1 VALSS
6 FSVIKKD
13 LKVYVRHKK
22 TLLLIFLAPVLIM
35 ILIGSVFSGA
45 TGEGFKDV
53 KLGVGGGSTLGDD
66 IIKELNNSRMFII
79 FKENTTHPS
88 VIEDGVRSGKY
99 SAGIFIPQN
108 QTQSMKLYID
118 NSRIQIAPVIS
129 TVFLTTTEKMSYE
142 LTLGFIS
149 KLWEHLGEMESE
161 LTPLKESVFSINGNI
176 EKLNNDTQDVLFQLD
191 GIDAIGLNQS
201 VSMMKNTL
209 EQMKTDMGQTSIDIN
224 TTRQEISDLDKNV
237 SSIYNDS
244 ATLRDDLNLV
254 VNSIN
259 STDAALLAIR
269 IDLQGTYN
277 STCVITSTLQC
288 ITLENTIRQVA
299 DTRALL
305 LEKTDRIRSLHI
317 ALSNTAAKSYELHEK
332 LVRTDIKLKN
342 MQVLIGNY
350 KLEISNIQG
359 NISNIRTAIVILDD
373 VKKQS
378 ANVSVQMNDLA
389 LEMNEGSSNLVS
401 EIDRTKSILS
411 DVIKNSPAAVAAPIK
426 LEREPVFKD
435 RAYLDF
441 LMPAIV
447 SIVLM
452 FISFMLASI
461 TIVQERTKKTLL
473 RTLLT
478 PLSLGEF
485 IFAKTFA
492 LILIAMLQGIILIIV
507 AYLFYGILIPVSQ
520 IGLLFLVILFYSA
533 AFIGIGMAIA
543 TFAES
548 ENTAMLTSLV
558 LSIPMLFLCGVFFP
572 FEIMPQFMV
581 EIGSDLPITMGIR
594 ALDSVLIYR
603 EGFDVLAGYLAPLLL
618 YGIAGLGLAYTLL
631 RKEII
636 D

>member
-1 VALSS
+1 LSS
-6 FSVIKKD
+6 YSVIKKD

-45 TGEGFKDV
+45 SGEGLKDV
-53 KLGVGGGSTLGDD
+53 KLGVGGGSTLGDE
-66 IIKELNNSRMFII
+66 IIHELNSSKMFII
-79 FKENTTHPS
+79 VKENTTDPV

-118 NSRIQIAPVIS
+118 NSRVQIAPVIS
-129 TVFLTTTEKMSYE
+129 TVFLTMTEKMSYE

-149 KLWEHLGEMESE
+149 KLWENLEEMDSE
-161 LTPLKESVFSINGNI
+161 LSPLKESVFSINGNI
-176 EKLNNDTQDVLFQLD
+176 EKLDNDTQNVLFQLD
-191 GIDAIGLNQS
+191 GIDAKGLNQS
-201 VSMMKNTL
+201 VNMMKNTL
-209 EQMKTDMGQTSIDIN
+209 EQMKTDMVQTSIDIN
-224 TTRQEISDLDKNV
+224 ATQQEISDLDKNV

-244 ATLRDDLNLV
+244 STLRDDMNLIV
-254 VNSIN
+254 DSID
-259 STDAALLAIR
+259 STDAALLAIQVT
-269 IDLQGTYN
+269 LQGTYN
-277 STCVITSTLQC
+277 STCTISSTLQC
-288 ITLENTIRQVA
+288 ISLSNTILQVQ

-332 LVRTDIKLKN
+332 LVRTDTRLQN
-342 MQVLIGNY
+342 MRGLIGNY
-350 KLEISNIQG
+350 TFEISNIQG
-359 NISNIRTAIVILDD
+359 NISNINTAIAILDD
-373 VKKQS
+373 VKEQS
-378 ANVSVQMNDLA
+378 ANVSIQMNDLT
-389 LEMNEGSSNLVS
+389 LEMNKSSSNLVS
-401 EIDRTKSILS
+401 EIDRTKSILI
-411 DVIKNSPAAVAAPIK
+411 DVIKKSPSTVAAPIK

-492 LILIAMLQGIILIIV
+492 LILIAMLQGIIMIIV
-507 AYLFYGILIPVSQ
+507 AYLFYGILIPISQ
-520 IGLLFLVILFYSA
+520 LGLLFLVILVYSA

-548 ENTAMLTSLV
+548 ENTAMLSSLV

-572 FEIMPQFMV
+572 FEIMPQLMV
-581 EIGSDLPITMGIR
+581 KIGSALPITMGIR

-618 YGIAGLGLAYTLL
+618 YGIAGLGLAYALL

>member
-1 VALSS
+1 MSS
-6 FSVIKKD
+6 ISVIKKD

-45 TGEGFKDV
+45 SGEGLKDV
-53 KLGVGGGSTLGDD
+53 KLGVGGGSILGDE
-66 IIKELNNSRMFII
+66 IIQELNSSKMFII
-79 FKENTTHPS
+79 VKENTTNPA
-88 VIEDGVRSGKY
+88 VIEDGVRMGKY
-99 SAGIFIPQN
+99 SAGIFIPEN
-108 QTQSMKLYID
+108 QTQSMKLFID
-118 NSRIQIAPVIS
+118 NSRVQIAPVIS

-149 KLWEHLGEMESE
+149 KLWEHLEEMESE
-161 LTPLKESVFSINGNI
+161 LSPLKESVFSINENI
-176 EKLNNDTQDVLFQLD
+176 GKLNNDTQDVLFQLD
-191 GIDAIGLNQS
+191 GIDAKGLNES

-209 EQMKTDMGQTSIDIN
+209 EQMKTDLGQTSIDIN
-224 TTRQEISDLDKNV
+224 ATRQEISDLDKNV

-254 VNSIN
+254 VNNID
-259 STDAALLAIR
+259 STDAALLSIQ

-277 STCVITSTLQC
+277 STCPITSTTQC
-288 ITLENTIRQVA
+288 ITLLNTISQVQG
-299 DTRALL
+299 TRALL
-305 LEKTDRIRSLHI
+305 LEKTERIRSLHI
-317 ALSNTAAKSYELHEK
+317 ALSNTAVKSYELHEK
-332 LVRTDIKLKN
+332 LVRTDLKMQN
-342 MQVLIGNY
+342 MQVMIGNY
-350 KLEISNIQG
+350 TLEISNIQG
-359 NISNIRTAIVILDD
+359 NISNIKTAIVILGD

-378 ANVSVQMNDLA
+378 ANVSIQMNDLA
-389 LEMNEGSSNLVS
+389 SEMNESSSNLIS
-401 EIDRTKSILS
+401 EIDRTKSILG
-411 DVIKNSPAAVAAPIK
+411 DVIKRSPSNVAAPIK

-507 AYLFYGILIPVSQ
+507 AYLFYGIVIPVSQ
-520 IGLLFLVILFYSA
+520 MGLLFLVILVYSA

-572 FEIMPQFMV
+572 FEIMPQLMV
-581 EIGSDLPITMGIR
+581 KIGSALPITMGIR

-618 YGIAGLGLAYTLL
+618 YGIAGLGLAYILL
-631 RKEII
+631 KKEII
-636 D
+636 E

>member
-1 VALSS
+1 MSS

-45 TGEGFKDV
+45 SGEGLKDV

-66 IIKELNNSRMFII
+66 IIQELNGSKMFII
-79 FKENTTHPS
+79 VKENTTDPAI
-88 VIEDGVRSGKY
+88 IEDGVRLGKY
-99 SAGIFIPQN
+99 SAGIFIPEN

-129 TVFLTTTEKMSYE
+129 TVFLTITEKISYE

-149 KLWEHLGEMESE
+149 KLWENLEEMESE
-161 LTPLKESVFSINGNI
+161 LSPLKESVFSINGNI

-191 GIDAIGLNQS
+191 GIDAKGLNQS
-201 VSMMKNTL
+201 VNTMKNTL
-209 EQMKTDMGQTSIDIN
+209 EQMKTDLAQTSIDIN
-224 TTRQEISDLDKNV
+224 ATRIEISDLDKNV

-244 ATLRDDLNLV
+244 ATLRDDLKLV
-254 VNSIN
+254 IDSID
-259 STDAALLAIR
+259 STDAALLAIQL
-269 IDLQGTYN
+269 DLQGTYN
-277 STCVITSTLQC
+277 STCAITSTPQC
-288 ITLENTIRQVA
+288 MSLANTIGQVQ
-299 DTRALL
+299 DTRTLL
-305 LEKTDRIRSLHI
+305 LEKTDRIKSLYI
-317 ALSNTAAKSYELHEK
+317 ALTSVALKGSELHEK
-332 LVRTDIKLKN
+332 LVHTDTRLQN

-350 KLEISNIQG
+350 TFEISNIQG
-359 NISNIRTAIVILDD
+359 NISNIKNAIVILDD

-378 ANVSVQMNDLA
+378 ANVSIQMNDLA
-389 LEMNEGSSNLVS
+389 LEMNESSSNLVS
-401 EIDRTKSILS
+401 EIDRTKSILG
-411 DVIKNSPAAVAAPIK
+411 DVIKNSPTAVAAPIK

-435 RAYLDF
+435 RAFLDF

-461 TIVQERTKKTLL
+461 TIVQEKTKKTLL

-485 IFAKTFA
+485 IFAKTSA
-492 LILIAMLQGIILIIV
+492 LILIAMLQGIIMIIV

-520 IGLLFLVILFYSA
+520 IGLLFLVILVYSA

-548 ENTAMLTSLV
+548 ENTAMLSSLV

-572 FEIMPQFMV
+572 FEIMPQMMV
-581 EIGSDLPITMGIR
+581 KIGGALPITMGIR

-603 EGFDVLAGYLAPLLL
+603 EGIDVLAGYLAPLLL

-631 RKEII
+631 KKEII

>member
-1 VALSS
+1 LSS

-13 LKVYVRHKK
+13 LKVYIRHKK

-45 TGEGFKDV
+45 SGEGLKDI
-53 KLGVGGGSTLGDD
+53 KLGVGGGSTLGDE
-66 IIKELNNSRMFII
+66 IIQELNSSNMFII
-79 FKENTTHPS
+79 VKENTTDPAI
-88 VIEDGVRSGKY
+88 IEDGVRMGKY

-108 QTQSMKLYID
+108 QTESMKLFID
-118 NSRIQIAPVIS
+118 NSRVQIAPVIS

-149 KLWEHLGEMESE
+149 KLWENLGEMESQ
-161 LTPLKESVFSINGNI
+161 LSPLKESVYSINGNI
-176 EKLNNDTQDVLFQLD
+176 TKLNNDTQDVLFQLD
-191 GIDAIGLNQS
+191 GIDANGLNQS
-201 VSMMKNTL
+201 VNMMKNTL
-209 EQMKTDMGQTSIDIN
+209 EQMTTDLAQTSIDIHA
-224 TTRQEISDLDKNV
+224 TRIEISDLDKNV

-244 ATLRDDLNLV
+244 AELRDDLNLV
-254 VNSIN
+254 VDSIN
-259 STDAALLAIR
+259 STDAALLGIQ

-277 STCVITSTLQC
+277 STCAITSTPQC
-288 ITLENTIRQVA
+288 ITLENTIRQVS

-305 LEKTDRIRSLHI
+305 LEKTERIKSLHI
-317 ALSNTAAKSYELHEK
+317 ALSNTAVKSYELHEK
-332 LVRTDIKLKN
+332 LVRTDIRLQN
-342 MQVLIGNY
+342 MQLLIGNY
-350 KLEISNIQG
+350 TLEISNIQG
-359 NISNIRTAIVILDD
+359 NISNIKTAIVILDD
-373 VKKQS
+373 VKKES
-378 ANVSVQMNDLA
+378 ANVSIQMNNLSIQ
-389 LEMNEGSSNLVS
+389 MNESSSKLVS
-401 EIDRTKSILS
+401 EIDRTKSILT
-411 DVIKNSPAAVAAPIK
+411 DVIKNSPTAVAAPIK

-485 IFAKTFA
+485 IFAKTSA

-507 AYLFYGILIPVSQ
+507 AYLFYGILIPPSQ
-520 IGLLFLVILFYSA
+520 MGLLFLVILVYSA

-572 FEIMPQFMV
+572 FEIMPQLMV
-581 EIGSDLPITMGIR
+581 KIGSALPITMGIR

-618 YGIAGLGLAYTLL
+618 YGIAGLELAYFLL

>member
-1 VALSS
+1 LSS
-6 FSVIKKD
+6 YSVIKKD

-45 TGEGFKDV
+45 SGEGLNDV
-53 KLGVGGGSTLGDD
+53 KLGVGGGSTLGDE
-66 IIKELNNSRMFII
+66 IIHELNSSKMFII
-79 FKENTTHPS
+79 VKENTTDPV

-118 NSRIQIAPVIS
+118 NSRVQIAPVIS
-129 TVFLTTTEKMSYE
+129 TVFLTMTEKMSYE

-149 KLWEHLGEMESE
+149 KLWENLEEMDSE
-161 LTPLKESVFSINGNI
+161 LSPLKESVFSINGNI
-176 EKLNNDTQDVLFQLD
+176 EKLDNDTQNVLFQLD
-191 GIDAIGLNQS
+191 GIDAKGLNQS
-201 VSMMKNTL
+201 VNMMKNTL
-209 EQMKTDMGQTSIDIN
+209 EQMKTDMAQTSIDIN
-224 TTRQEISDLDKNV
+224 ATQQEISDLDKNV

-244 ATLRDDLNLV
+244 STLRDDMNLIV
-254 VNSIN
+254 DSID
-259 STDAALLAIR
+259 STDAALLAIQVT
-269 IDLQGTYN
+269 LQGTYN
-277 STCVITSTLQC
+277 STCTISSTLQC
-288 ITLENTIRQVA
+288 ISLSNTILQVQ

-332 LVRTDIKLKN
+332 LVRTDTRLQN
-342 MQVLIGNY
+342 MRGLIGNY
-350 KLEISNIQG
+350 TFEISNIQG
-359 NISNIRTAIVILDD
+359 NISNIKTAIVILDD
-373 VKKQS
+373 VKEQS
-378 ANVSVQMNDLA
+378 ANVSIQMNDLT
-389 LEMNEGSSNLVS
+389 LEMNKSSSNLVS
-401 EIDRTKSILS
+401 EIDRTKSILI
-411 DVIKNSPAAVAAPIK
+411 DVIKKSPSTVAAPIK

-492 LILIAMLQGIILIIV
+492 LILIAMLQGIIMIIV
-507 AYLFYGILIPVSQ
+507 AYLFYGILIPISQ
-520 IGLLFLVILFYSA
+520 LGLLFLVILVYSA

-548 ENTAMLTSLV
+548 ENTAMLSSLV

-572 FEIMPQFMV
+572 FEIMPQLMV
-581 EIGSDLPITMGIR
+581 KIGSALPITMGIR

-618 YGIAGLGLAYTLL
+618 YGIAGLGLAYALL

>member
-1 VALSS
+1 MSS
-6 FSVIKKD
+6 YSVIKKD

-45 TGEGFKDV
+45 SGEGLKDV
-53 KLGVGGGSTLGDD
+53 KLGVGGGSTLGDE
-66 IIKELNNSRMFII
+66 IIHELNSSKMFII
-79 FKENTTHPS
+79 VKENTTDPV

-118 NSRIQIAPVIS
+118 NSRVQIAPVIS
-129 TVFLTTTEKMSYE
+129 TVFLTMTEKMSYE

-149 KLWEHLGEMESE
+149 KLWENLEEMDSE
-161 LTPLKESVFSINGNI
+161 LSPLKESVFSINGNI
-176 EKLNNDTQDVLFQLD
+176 EKLDNDTQNVLFQLD
-191 GIDAIGLNQS
+191 GIDAKGLNQS
-201 VSMMKNTL
+201 VNMMKNTL
-209 EQMKTDMGQTSIDIN
+209 EQMKTDMVQTSIDIN
-224 TTRQEISDLDKNV
+224 ATQQEISDLDKNV

-244 ATLRDDLNLV
+244 STLRDDMNLIV
-254 VNSIN
+254 DSID
-259 STDAALLAIR
+259 STDAALLAIQVT
-269 IDLQGTYN
+269 LQGTYN
-277 STCVITSTLQC
+277 STCTISSTLQC
-288 ITLENTIRQVA
+288 ISLSNTILQVQ

-332 LVRTDIKLKN
+332 LVRTDTRLQN
-342 MQVLIGNY
+342 MRGLIGNY
-350 KLEISNIQG
+350 TFEISNIHG
-359 NISNIRTAIVILDD
+359 NISNINTAIAILDD
-373 VKKQS
+373 VKEQS
-378 ANVSVQMNDLA
+378 ANVSIQMNDLT
-389 LEMNEGSSNLVS
+389 LEMNKSSSNLVS
-401 EIDRTKSILS
+401 EIDRTKSILI
-411 DVIKNSPAAVAAPIK
+411 DVIKKSPSTVAAPIK

-492 LILIAMLQGIILIIV
+492 LILIAMLQGIIMIIV
-507 AYLFYGILIPVSQ
+507 AYLFYGILIPISQ
-520 IGLLFLVILFYSA
+520 LGLLFLVILVYSA

-548 ENTAMLTSLV
+548 ENTAMLSSLV

-572 FEIMPQFMV
+572 FEIMPQLMV
-581 EIGSDLPITMGIR
+581 KIGSALPITMGIR

-618 YGIAGLGLAYTLL
+618 YGIAGLGLAYALL

>member
-1 VALSS
+1 MSS

-45 TGEGFKDV
+45 SGEGLKDV

-66 IIKELNNSRMFII
+66 IIQELNGSKMFII
-79 FKENTTHPS
+79 VKENTTDPAI
-88 VIEDGVRSGKY
+88 IEDGVRLGKY
-99 SAGIFIPQN
+99 SAGIFIPEN

-129 TVFLTTTEKMSYE
+129 TVFLTITEKISYE

-149 KLWEHLGEMESE
+149 KLWENLEEMESE
-161 LTPLKESVFSINGNI
+161 LSPLKESVFSINGNI

-191 GIDAIGLNQS
+191 GIDAKGLNQS
-201 VSMMKNTL
+201 VNTMKNTL
-209 EQMKTDMGQTSIDIN
+209 EQMKTDLAQTSIDIN
-224 TTRQEISDLDKNV
+224 ATRIEISDLDKNV

-244 ATLRDDLNLV
+244 ATLRDDLKLV
-254 VNSIN
+254 IDSIG
-259 STDAALLAIR
+259 STDAALLAIQL
-269 IDLQGTYN
+269 DLQGTYN
-277 STCVITSTLQC
+277 STCAITSTPQC
-288 ITLENTIRQVA
+288 MSLANTIGQVQ
-299 DTRALL
+299 DTRTLL
-305 LEKTDRIRSLHI
+305 LEKTDRIKSLYI
-317 ALSNTAAKSYELHEK
+317 ALTSVALKGSELHEK
-332 LVRTDIKLKN
+332 LVHTDTRLQN

-350 KLEISNIQG
+350 TFEISNIQG
-359 NISNIRTAIVILDD
+359 NISNIKNAIVILDD

-378 ANVSVQMNDLA
+378 ANVSIQMNDLA
-389 LEMNEGSSNLVS
+389 LEMNESSSNLVS
-401 EIDRTKSILS
+401 EIDRTKSILG
-411 DVIKNSPAAVAAPIK
+411 DVIKNSPTAVAAPIK

-435 RAYLDF
+435 RAFLDF

-461 TIVQERTKKTLL
+461 TIVQEKTKKTLL

-485 IFAKTFA
+485 IFAKTSA
-492 LILIAMLQGIILIIV
+492 LILIAMLQGIIMIIV

-520 IGLLFLVILFYSA
+520 IGLLFLVILVYSA

-548 ENTAMLTSLV
+548 ENTAMLSSLV

-572 FEIMPQFMV
+572 FEIMPQMMV
-581 EIGSDLPITMGIR
+581 KIGGALPITMGIR

-603 EGFDVLAGYLAPLLL
+603 EGIDVLAGYLAPLLL

-631 RKEII
+631 KKEII

>member
-1 VALSS
+1 
-6 FSVIKKD
+6 
-13 LKVYVRHKK
+13 VYVRHKK

-35 ILIGSVFSGA
+35 TLIGSVFQGA
-45 TGEGFKDV
+45 SGEGLKNV
-53 KLGVGGGSTLGDD
+53 KLGIGGGSVLGDT
-66 IIKELNNSRMFII
+66 IIQELNSSKMFII
-79 FKENTTHPS
+79 VRENTTDS
-88 VIEDGVRSGKY
+88 AIIEEGVRMGKY

-118 NSRIQIAPVIS
+118 NSRVQIAPVIS

-149 KLWEHLGEMESE
+149 KLWEKLGEMESE
-161 LTPLKESVFSINGNI
+161 LSPLKESVSSINGNI
-176 EKLNNDTQDVLFQLD
+176 VKLNNDTQDVLFQLD
-191 GIDAIGLNQS
+191 GIDAKGLNQS

-209 EQMKTDMGQTSIDIN
+209 GQMKTDLSQTSDDVN
-224 TTRQEISDLDKNV
+224 ATRIEIIDLDKNV

-254 VNSIN
+254 VDSID
-259 STDAALLAIR
+259 STDAALLAIQ
-269 IDLQGTYN
+269 IDLQGMYN
-277 STCVITSTLQC
+277 STCTITSTPQC
-288 ITLENTIRQVA
+288 ITLANTLRQTQ

-305 LEKTDRIRSLHI
+305 LEKTDRIKSLHI
-317 ALSNTAAKSYELHEK
+317 ALSNTAVKGYELHEK
-332 LVRTDIKLKN
+332 LVRTDLRLQN
-342 MQVLIGNY
+342 MQELIGNY
-350 KLEISNIQG
+350 TLEISNIQG
-359 NISNIRTAIVILDD
+359 NISDLKTAIVILED

-378 ANVSVQMNDLA
+378 ANVSIQMNNLT
-389 LEMNEGSSNLVS
+389 LKMNESSSSLVS
-401 EIDRTKSILS
+401 EIDRTKRILN
-411 DVIKNSPAAVAAPIK
+411 DVIKNSPTNIAAPIK

-485 IFAKTFA
+485 IFAKTSA

-507 AYLFYGILIPVSQ
+507 AYLFYGILIPASQ
-520 IGLLFLVILFYSA
+520 MGLLFLVILVYSA

-572 FEIMPQFMV
+572 FEIMPQLMV
-581 EIGSDLPITMGIR
+581 QIGSALPITLGIK

-603 EGFDVLAGYLAPLLL
+603 ESFDLLAGYLMPLLL

>member
-1 VALSS
+1 MSS

-45 TGEGFKDV
+45 SEEGLKDV
-53 KLGVGGGSTLGDD
+53 KLGVGGGSTLGDN
-66 IIKELNNSRMFII
+66 IINELNSSKMFII
-79 FKENTTHPS
+79 FKENTTDPS
-88 VIEDGVRSGKY
+88 VIENGVRAGKY

-118 NSRIQIAPVIS
+118 NSRVQIAPVIS
-129 TVFLTTTEKMSYE
+129 TIFLTTTEKMSYE

-149 KLWEHLGEMESE
+149 KLWENLGEMESE
-161 LTPLKESVFSINGNI
+161 LSPLKENVFSINENI
-176 EKLNNDTQDVLFQLD
+176 EKLNSDTQDVLFQLD
-191 GIDAIGLNQS
+191 GIDAHGLNQS
-201 VSMMKNTL
+201 VNMMKNTL
-209 EQMKTDMGQTSIDIN
+209 EQMKTDLAQTSIDIN
-224 TTRQEISDLDKNV
+224 ATRTEISDLDKNV

-244 ATLRDDLNLV
+244 ATLRDDLKLV
-254 VNSIN
+254 VDSID
-259 STDAALLAIR
+259 STDIALLAIQ
-269 IDLQGTYN
+269 IDLQVTYN
-277 STCVITSTLQC
+277 STCAITSTPQC
-288 ITLENTIRQVA
+288 ITLANTILQVQ

-305 LEKTDRIRSLHI
+305 LEKTDRIRSLYN
-317 ALSNTAAKSYELHEK
+317 ALTSVAAKGSELHEK
-332 LVRTDIKLKN
+332 LVRTDTKLQN
-342 MQVLIGNY
+342 MHGLIIY
-350 KLEISNIQG
+350 YILEISNIQG
-359 NISNIRTAIVILDD
+359 NISNLKNAIVILDD

-378 ANVSVQMNDLA
+378 SNVSIQMKDLA
-389 LEMNEGSSNLVS
+389 LEMNESSSNLVS
-401 EIDRTKSILS
+401 EIDRTKSLLS
-411 DVIKNSPAAVAAPIK
+411 DVIKNSPSAVAAPIK

-435 RAYLDF
+435 RAYLDY

-485 IFAKTFA
+485 IFAKTSA
-492 LILIAMLQGIILIIV
+492 LILIAMLQGIILMIV
-507 AYLFYGILIPVSQ
+507 AYLFYGILIPPSQ
-520 IGLLFLVILFYSA
+520 MGLLFLVILVYSA

-572 FEIMPQFMV
+572 FEIMPQLMV
-581 EIGSDLPITMGIR
+581 QIGSALPITMGIK

-618 YGIAGLGLAYTLL
+618 YGVAGLGLAYTLL
-631 RKEII
+631 KKEII

>member
-1 VALSS
+1 LSS

-45 TGEGFKDV
+45 SGEGLKDV

-66 IIKELNNSRMFII
+66 IIQELNGSKMFII
-79 FKENTTHPS
+79 VKENTTDPAI
-88 VIEDGVRSGKY
+88 IEDGVRLGKY
-99 SAGIFIPQN
+99 SAGIFIPEN

-129 TVFLTTTEKMSYE
+129 TVFLTITEKISYE

-149 KLWEHLGEMESE
+149 KLWENLEEMESE
-161 LTPLKESVFSINGNI
+161 LSPLKESVFSINGNI

-191 GIDAIGLNQS
+191 GIDAKGLNQS
-201 VSMMKNTL
+201 VNTMKNTL
-209 EQMKTDMGQTSIDIN
+209 EQMKTDLAQTSIDIN
-224 TTRQEISDLDKNV
+224 ATRIEISDLDKNV

-244 ATLRDDLNLV
+244 ATLRDDLKLV
-254 VNSIN
+254 IDSID
-259 STDAALLAIR
+259 STDAALLAIQL
-269 IDLQGTYN
+269 DLQGTYN
-277 STCVITSTLQC
+277 STCAITSTPQC
-288 ITLENTIRQVA
+288 MSLANTIGQVQ
-299 DTRALL
+299 DTRTLL
-305 LEKTDRIRSLHI
+305 LEKTDRIKSLYI
-317 ALSNTAAKSYELHEK
+317 ALTSVALKGSELHEK
-332 LVRTDIKLKN
+332 LVHTDTRLQN

-350 KLEISNIQG
+350 TFEISNIQG
-359 NISNIRTAIVILDD
+359 NISNIKNAIVILDD

-378 ANVSVQMNDLA
+378 ANVSIQMNDLA
-389 LEMNEGSSNLVS
+389 LEMNESSSNLVS
-401 EIDRTKSILS
+401 EIDRTKSILG
-411 DVIKNSPAAVAAPIK
+411 DVIKNSPTAVAAPIK

-435 RAYLDF
+435 RAFLDF

-461 TIVQERTKKTLL
+461 TIVQEKTKKTLL

-485 IFAKTFA
+485 IFAKTSA
-492 LILIAMLQGIILIIV
+492 LILIAMLQGIIMIIV

-520 IGLLFLVILFYSA
+520 IGLLFLVILVYSA

-548 ENTAMLTSLV
+548 ENTAMLSSLV

-572 FEIMPQFMV
+572 FEIMPQMMV
-581 EIGSDLPITMGIR
+581 KIGGALPITMGIR

-603 EGFDVLAGYLAPLLL
+603 EGIDVLAGYLAPLLL
-618 YGIAGLGLAYTLL
+618 YGIVGLGLAYTLL
-631 RKEII
+631 KKEII

>member
-1 VALSS
+1 MSS
-6 FSVIKKD
+6 LSVIKKD

-45 TGEGFKDV
+45 SGEGLKDV
-53 KLGVGGGSTLGDD
+53 KLGVGGGSTLGDE
-66 IIKELNNSRMFII
+66 IIQELNSSEMFII
-79 FKENTTHPS
+79 FKENTTDPA

-118 NSRIQIAPVIS
+118 NSRVQIAPVIS
-129 TVFLTTTEKMSYE
+129 TIFLTTTEKMSYE

-161 LTPLKESVFSINGNI
+161 LSPLKESVSSINGNI
-176 EKLNNDTQDVLFQLD
+176 EKLNNDMQHVLFQLD
-191 GIDAIGLNQS
+191 GIDAKGLNES

-209 EQMKTDMGQTSIDIN
+209 EQMKTDLGQTSIDIN
-224 TTRQEISDLDKNV
+224 ATRQEISDLDKNV

-244 ATLRDDLNLV
+244 ATLRDDLTLV
-254 VNSIN
+254 VNSID
-259 STDAALLAIR
+259 STDAALLAIQV
-269 IDLQGTYN
+269 DMQGTYN
-277 STCVITSTLQC
+277 LTCAITSTPQC
-288 ITLENTIRQVA
+288 ITLANTILQVK

-305 LEKTDRIRSLHI
+305 LEKTGRIRSLHI
-317 ALSNTAAKSYELHEK
+317 ALSNTAVKGYELHEK
-332 LVRTDIKLKN
+332 LVRTDIRLQN
-342 MQVLIGNY
+342 MQGLIGNY
-350 KLEISNIQG
+350 RLEISNIQG
-359 NISNIRTAIVILDD
+359 NISNIKTAIVILGD

-378 ANVSVQMNDLA
+378 ANVSIQMNELA
-389 LEMNEGSSNLVS
+389 LEMNKSSSNLVS
-401 EIDRTKSILS
+401 EIDRTKSILT

-461 TIVQERTKKTLL
+461 TIVQEKTKKTLL

-485 IFAKTFA
+485 IFAKTSA

-507 AYLFYGILIPVSQ
+507 AYLFYGILIPISQ
-520 IGLLFLVILFYSA
+520 MGLLFLVILVYSA

-572 FEIMPQFMV
+572 FEIMPQLMV
-581 EIGSDLPITMGIR
+581 QIGSALPITMGIK

-618 YGIAGLGLAYTLL
+618 YSIAGLGLAYTLL
-631 RKEII
+631 KKEII

>member
-45 TGEGFKDV
+45 SGEGLKDV

-66 IIKELNNSRMFII
+66 IIQELNSSKMFII
-79 FKENTTHPS
+79 VKENTTDS
-88 VIEDGVRSGKY
+88 AVIENGVRMGKY

-118 NSRIQIAPVIS
+118 NSRVQIAPVIS

-161 LTPLKESVFSINGNI
+161 LSPLKDSVSSINGNI
-176 EKLNNDTQDVLFQLD
+176 GKLNNDTQDVLSQLD

-201 VSMMKNTL
+201 VNMMKNTL
-209 EQMKTDMGQTSIDIN
+209 DQMKTDLGQTSIDIN
-224 TTRQEISDLDKNV
+224 ATRQEISDLDKNV

-244 ATLRDDLNLV
+244 AALRDDLNLV
-254 VNSIN
+254 VNSID
-259 STDAALLAIR
+259 STDAALLGIQ

-277 STCVITSTLQC
+277 STCVITSTPQC
-288 ITLENTIRQVA
+288 ITLENTIRQVQ

-305 LEKTDRIRSLHI
+305 LEKTERIRSLHI
-317 ALSNTAAKSYELHEK
+317 ALSNTAVKGYELHEK
-332 LVRTDIKLKN
+332 LVRTDIRLQN
-342 MQVLIGNY
+342 MQGLISNY
-350 KLEISNIQG
+350 VLEISNIQG
-359 NISNIRTAIVILDD
+359 NISNIKTAIVILGD

-378 ANVSVQMNDLA
+378 ANVSIQMKDLA
-389 LEMNEGSSNLVS
+389 SEMNTSSSNLVS
-401 EIDRTKSILS
+401 EIDRTKSILT
-411 DVIKNSPAAVAAPIK
+411 DVIERAPSTVAAPIK

-461 TIVQERTKKTLL
+461 TIVQEKTKKTLL

-485 IFAKTFA
+485 IFAKTSA

-507 AYLFYGILIPVSQ
+507 AYLFYGILIPISQ
-520 IGLLFLVILFYSA
+520 MGLLFLVILVYSA

-572 FEIMPQFMV
+572 FEIMPQLMV
-581 EIGSDLPITMGIR
+581 QIGSALPITMGIK

-618 YGIAGLGLAYTLL
+618 YGVAGLGLAYTLL

>member
-45 TGEGFKDV
+45 SGEGLKDV

-66 IIKELNNSRMFII
+66 IIQELNSSKMFII
-79 FKENTTHPS
+79 FKENTTDPV
-88 VIEDGVRSGKY
+88 VIENGVRSGKY

-108 QTQSMKLYID
+108 QTQSMKLFID
-118 NSRIQIAPVIS
+118 NSRVQIAPVIS

-161 LTPLKESVFSINGNI
+161 LSPLKESVFSINGNI

-191 GIDAIGLNQS
+191 GIDAQALNQS
-201 VSMMKNTL
+201 VNMMKKTL
-209 EQMKTDMGQTSIDIN
+209 EQMKIDLAQTSIDIN
-224 TTRQEISDLDKNV
+224 ATRTEISDLDKNV

-244 ATLRDDLNLV
+244 ATLRDDLKLV
-254 VNSIN
+254 VDSID
-259 STDAALLAIR
+259 STDIALLAIQ

-277 STCVITSTLQC
+277 STCAIVSTPQC
-288 ITLENTIRQVA
+288 ITLANTIKQVQ

-305 LEKTDRIRSLHI
+305 LEKTDHIRSLYN
-317 ALSNTAAKSYELHEK
+317 ALTSVAAKGSELHDK
-332 LVRTDIKLKN
+332 LVRTDVRLQN
-342 MQVLIGNY
+342 MQGLIGNY
-350 KLEISNIQG
+350 IIEISNING
-359 NISNIRTAIVILDD
+359 NISNIETAIVILDD

-378 ANVSVQMNDLA
+378 SNVSMQMKDLA
-389 LEMNEGSSNLVS
+389 LEMNESSSSLVS
-401 EIDRTKSILS
+401 EIDRTKSILG
-411 DVIKNSPAAVAAPIK
+411 DVIKNSPTSVAAPIK

-507 AYLFYGILIPVSQ
+507 AYLFYGILIPISQ
-520 IGLLFLVILFYSA
+520 MGLLFLVILVYSA

-581 EIGSDLPITMGIR
+581 QIGNALPITMGIR

-618 YGIAGLGLAYTLL
+618 YSIAGLGLAYTLL
-631 RKEII
+631 KKEII

>member
-6 FSVIKKD
+6 LSVIKKD
-13 LKVYVRHKK
+13 LKVYIRHKK

-45 TGEGFKDV
+45 SGEGLRDV

-66 IIKELNNSRMFII
+66 IIQELNNSKMFII
-79 FKENTTHPS
+79 VKENTTDPS
-88 VIEDGVRSGKY
+88 VIENGVRSGKY

-108 QTQSMKLYID
+108 QTQSMKLFID
-118 NSRIQIAPVIS
+118 NSRVQIAPVIS
-129 TVFLTTTEKMSYE
+129 TVFLTTTEKMAYE

-161 LTPLKESVFSINGNI
+161 LSPLKESVFSINGNI
-176 EKLNNDTQDVLFQLD
+176 EKLNSDTQDVLFQLD
-191 GIDAIGLNQS
+191 GIDAQGLNQS
-201 VSMMKNTL
+201 VNMMKNTL
-209 EQMKTDMGQTSIDIN
+209 EQMKIDLAQTSIDIN
-224 TTRQEISDLDKNV
+224 ATRTEISDLDKNV

-244 ATLRDDLNLV
+244 ATLRDDLKLV
-254 VNSIN
+254 VDSID
-259 STDAALLAIR
+259 STDIALLAIQ

-277 STCVITSTLQC
+277 STCTIISTPQC
-288 ITLENTIRQVA
+288 ITLANTILQVK

-305 LEKTDRIRSLHI
+305 LEKTDRIRSLYN
-317 ALSNTAAKSYELHEK
+317 ALTTVAAKGSELHEK
-332 LVRTDIKLKN
+332 LVRTDTKLQN
-342 MQVLIGNY
+342 MHGLIINY
-350 KLEISNIQG
+350 ILEISNIQG
-359 NISNIRTAIVILDD
+359 NISNIKTSIVILDD

-378 ANVSVQMNDLA
+378 SNVSMQMKDLA
-389 LEMNEGSSNLVS
+389 SEMNESSSNLVS
-401 EIDRTKSILS
+401 EIDRTKSILG
-411 DVIKNSPAAVAAPIK
+411 DVIKNSPSAVAAPIK

-485 IFAKTFA
+485 IFAKTSA
-492 LILIAMLQGIILIIV
+492 LILIAMLQGIILMIV
-507 AYLFYGILIPVSQ
+507 AYLFYGVLIPPSQ
-520 IGLLFLVILFYSA
+520 MGLLFLVILVYSA

-572 FEIMPQFMV
+572 FEIMPQLMV
-581 EIGSDLPITMGIR
+581 QIGSALPITMGIK

-603 EGFDVLAGYLAPLLL
+603 EGFDVVAGYLAPLLL
-618 YGIAGLGLAYTLL
+618 YSIAGLGLAYTLL
-631 RKEII
+631 KKEII

>member
-1 VALSS
+1 MSS

-45 TGEGFKDV
+45 SGEGLKDV

-66 IIKELNNSRMFII
+66 IIQELNSSKMFII
-79 FKENTTHPS
+79 VKENTTDPAI
-88 VIEDGVRSGKY
+88 IEDGVRLGKY
-99 SAGIFIPQN
+99 SAGIFIPEN

-129 TVFLTTTEKMSYE
+129 TVFLTITEKISYE

-149 KLWEHLGEMESE
+149 KLWENLEEMESE
-161 LTPLKESVFSINGNI
+161 LSPLKESVFSINGNI

-191 GIDAIGLNQS
+191 GIDAKGLNQS
-201 VSMMKNTL
+201 VNTMKNTL
-209 EQMKTDMGQTSIDIN
+209 EQMKTDLAQTSIDIN
-224 TTRQEISDLDKNV
+224 ATRIEISDLDKNV

-244 ATLRDDLNLV
+244 ATLRDDLKLV
-254 VNSIN
+254 IDSID
-259 STDAALLAIR
+259 STDAALLAIQL
-269 IDLQGTYN
+269 DLQGTYN
-277 STCVITSTLQC
+277 STCAITSTPQC
-288 ITLENTIRQVA
+288 MSLANTIGQVQ
-299 DTRALL
+299 DTRTLL
-305 LEKTDRIRSLHI
+305 LEKTDRIKSLYI
-317 ALSNTAAKSYELHEK
+317 ALTSVALKGSELHEK
-332 LVRTDIKLKN
+332 LVHTDTRLQN

-350 KLEISNIQG
+350 TFEISNIQG
-359 NISNIRTAIVILDD
+359 NISNIKNAIVILDD

-378 ANVSVQMNDLA
+378 ANVSIQMNDLA
-389 LEMNEGSSNLVS
+389 LEMNESSSNLVS
-401 EIDRTKSILS
+401 EIDRTKSILG
-411 DVIKNSPAAVAAPIK
+411 DVIKNSPTAVAAPIK

-435 RAYLDF
+435 RAFLDF

-461 TIVQERTKKTLL
+461 TIVQEKTKKTLL

-485 IFAKTFA
+485 IFAKTSA
-492 LILIAMLQGIILIIV
+492 LILIAMLQGIIMIIV

-520 IGLLFLVILFYSA
+520 IGLLFLVILVYSA

-548 ENTAMLTSLV
+548 ENTAMLSSLV

-572 FEIMPQFMV
+572 FEIMPQMMV
-581 EIGSDLPITMGIR
+581 KIGGALPITMGIR

-603 EGFDVLAGYLAPLLL
+603 EGIDVLAGYLAPLLL

-631 RKEII
+631 KKEII

>member
-1 VALSS
+1 MSS
-6 FSVIKKD
+6 YSVIKKD

-45 TGEGFKDV
+45 SGEGLNDV
-53 KLGVGGGSTLGDD
+53 KLGVGGGSTLGDE
-66 IIKELNNSRMFII
+66 IIHELNSSKMFII
-79 FKENTTHPS
+79 VKENTTDPV

-118 NSRIQIAPVIS
+118 NSRVQIAPVIS
-129 TVFLTTTEKMSYE
+129 TVFLTMTEKMSYE

-149 KLWEHLGEMESE
+149 KLWENLEEMDSE
-161 LTPLKESVFSINGNI
+161 LSPLKESVFSINGNI
-176 EKLNNDTQDVLFQLD
+176 EKLDNDTQNVLFQLD
-191 GIDAIGLNQS
+191 GIDAKGLNQS
-201 VSMMKNTL
+201 VNMMKNTL
-209 EQMKTDMGQTSIDIN
+209 EQMKTDMAQTSIDIN
-224 TTRQEISDLDKNV
+224 ATQQEISDLDKNV

-244 ATLRDDLNLV
+244 STLRDDMNLIV
-254 VNSIN
+254 DSID
-259 STDAALLAIR
+259 STDAALLAIQVT
-269 IDLQGTYN
+269 LQGTYN
-277 STCVITSTLQC
+277 STCTISSTLQC
-288 ITLENTIRQVA
+288 ISLSNTILQVQ

-332 LVRTDIKLKN
+332 LVRTDTRLQN
-342 MQVLIGNY
+342 MRGLIGNY
-350 KLEISNIQG
+350 TFEISNIQG
-359 NISNIRTAIVILDD
+359 NISNINTAIAILDD
-373 VKKQS
+373 VKEQS
-378 ANVSVQMNDLA
+378 ANVSIQMNDLT
-389 LEMNEGSSNLVS
+389 LEMNKSSSNLVS
-401 EIDRTKSILS
+401 EIDRTKSILI
-411 DVIKNSPAAVAAPIK
+411 DVIKKSPSTVAAPIK

-492 LILIAMLQGIILIIV
+492 LILIAMLQGIIMIIV
-507 AYLFYGILIPVSQ
+507 AYLFYGILIPISQ
-520 IGLLFLVILFYSA
+520 LGLLFLVILVYSA

-548 ENTAMLTSLV
+548 ENTAMLSSLV

-572 FEIMPQFMV
+572 FEIMPQLMV
-581 EIGSDLPITMGIR
+581 KIGSALPITMGIR

-618 YGIAGLGLAYTLL
+618 YGIAGLGLAYALL

>member
-45 TGEGFKDV
+45 SEEGLKDV
-53 KLGVGGGSTLGDD
+53 KLGVGGGSTLGDN
-66 IIKELNNSRMFII
+66 IINELNSSKMFII
-79 FKENTTHPS
+79 FKENTTDPS
-88 VIEDGVRSGKY
+88 VIENGVRAGKY

-118 NSRIQIAPVIS
+118 NSRVQIAPVIS
-129 TVFLTTTEKMSYE
+129 TIFLTTTEKMSYE

-149 KLWEHLGEMESE
+149 KLWENLGEMESE
-161 LTPLKESVFSINGNI
+161 LSPLKENVFSINENI
-176 EKLNNDTQDVLFQLD
+176 EKLNSDTQDVLFQLD
-191 GIDAIGLNQS
+191 GIDAHGLNQS
-201 VSMMKNTL
+201 VNMMKNTL
-209 EQMKTDMGQTSIDIN
+209 EQMKTDLAQTSIDIN
-224 TTRQEISDLDKNV
+224 ATRTEISDLDKNV

-244 ATLRDDLNLV
+244 ATLRDDLKLV
-254 VNSIN
+254 VDSID
-259 STDAALLAIR
+259 STDIALLAIQ
-269 IDLQGTYN
+269 IDLQVTYN
-277 STCVITSTLQC
+277 STCAITSTPQC
-288 ITLENTIRQVA
+288 ITLANTILQVQ

-305 LEKTDRIRSLHI
+305 LEKTDRIRSLYN
-317 ALSNTAAKSYELHEK
+317 ALTSVAAKGSELHEK
-332 LVRTDIKLKN
+332 LVRTDTKLQN
-342 MQVLIGNY
+342 MHGLIIY
-350 KLEISNIQG
+350 YILEISNIQG
-359 NISNIRTAIVILDD
+359 NISNLKNAIVILDD

-378 ANVSVQMNDLA
+378 SNVSIQMKDLA
-389 LEMNEGSSNLVS
+389 LEMNESSSNLVS
-401 EIDRTKSILS
+401 EIDRTKSLLS
-411 DVIKNSPAAVAAPIK
+411 DVIKNSPSAVAAPIK

-435 RAYLDF
+435 RAYLDY

-485 IFAKTFA
+485 IFAKTSA
-492 LILIAMLQGIILIIV
+492 LILIAMLQGIILMIV
-507 AYLFYGILIPVSQ
+507 AYLFYGILIPPSQ
-520 IGLLFLVILFYSA
+520 MGLLFLVILVYSA

-572 FEIMPQFMV
+572 FEIMPQLMV
-581 EIGSDLPITMGIR
+581 QIGSALPITMGIK

-618 YGIAGLGLAYTLL
+618 YGVAGLGLAYTLL
-631 RKEII
+631 KKEII

>member
-1 VALSS
+1 LSS

-45 TGEGFKDV
+45 SGEGLKDV

-66 IIKELNNSRMFII
+66 IIQELNGSKMFII
-79 FKENTTHPS
+79 VKENTTDPAI
-88 VIEDGVRSGKY
+88 IEDGVRLGKY
-99 SAGIFIPQN
+99 SAGIFIPEN

-129 TVFLTTTEKMSYE
+129 TVFLTITEKISYE

-149 KLWEHLGEMESE
+149 KLWENLEEMESE
-161 LTPLKESVFSINGNI
+161 LSPLKESVFSINGNI

-191 GIDAIGLNQS
+191 GIDAKGLNQS
-201 VSMMKNTL
+201 VNTMKNTL
-209 EQMKTDMGQTSIDIN
+209 EQMKTDLAQTSIDIN
-224 TTRQEISDLDKNV
+224 ATRIEISDLDKNV

-244 ATLRDDLNLV
+244 ATLRDDLKLV
-254 VNSIN
+254 IDSIG
-259 STDAALLAIR
+259 STDAALLAIQL
-269 IDLQGTYN
+269 DLQGTYN
-277 STCVITSTLQC
+277 STCAITSTPQC
-288 ITLENTIRQVA
+288 MSLANTIGQVQ
-299 DTRALL
+299 DTRTLL
-305 LEKTDRIRSLHI
+305 LEKTDRIKSLYI
-317 ALSNTAAKSYELHEK
+317 ALTSVALKGSELHEK
-332 LVRTDIKLKN
+332 LVHTDTRLQN

-350 KLEISNIQG
+350 TFEISNIQG
-359 NISNIRTAIVILDD
+359 NISNIKNAIVILDD

-378 ANVSVQMNDLA
+378 ANVSIQMNDLA
-389 LEMNEGSSNLVS
+389 LEMNESSSNLVS
-401 EIDRTKSILS
+401 EIDRTKSILG
-411 DVIKNSPAAVAAPIK
+411 DVIKNSPTAVAAPIK

-435 RAYLDF
+435 RAFLDF

-461 TIVQERTKKTLL
+461 TIVQEKTKKTLL

-485 IFAKTFA
+485 IFAKTSA
-492 LILIAMLQGIILIIV
+492 LILIAMLQGIIMIIV

-520 IGLLFLVILFYSA
+520 IGLLFLVILVYSA

-548 ENTAMLTSLV
+548 ENTAMLSSLV

-572 FEIMPQFMV
+572 FEIMPQMMV
-581 EIGSDLPITMGIR
+581 KIGGALPITMGIR

-603 EGFDVLAGYLAPLLL
+603 EGIDVLAGYLAPLLL

-631 RKEII
+631 KKEII

>member
-1 VALSS
+1 MSS
-6 FSVIKKD
+6 YSVIKKD

-45 TGEGFKDV
+45 SGEGLKDV
-53 KLGVGGGSTLGDD
+53 KLGVGGGSTLGDE
-66 IIKELNNSRMFII
+66 IIQELNSSKMFII
-79 FKENTTHPS
+79 IKENTTDPA
-88 VIEDGVRSGKY
+88 VIEDGVRMGKY

-118 NSRIQIAPVIS
+118 NSRVQIAPVIS

-149 KLWEHLGEMESE
+149 KLWENLGEMQSE
-161 LTPLKESVFSINGNI
+161 LSPLKESVFSINGNI

-191 GIDAIGLNQS
+191 GIDAKGLNQS
-201 VSMMKNTL
+201 VNMMKNTL
-209 EQMKTDMGQTSIDIN
+209 EQMKTDLGQTSIDIN
-224 TTRQEISDLDKNV
+224 ATRQEISDLDRNV

-254 VNSIN
+254 VENID
-259 STDAALLAIR
+259 STDAALLAIQ
-269 IDLQGTYN
+269 IDQQGTYN
-277 STCVITSTLQC
+277 LTCPITSTPQC
-288 ITLENTIRQVA
+288 ITLANTIRQVQ

-317 ALSNTAAKSYELHEK
+317 ALSNTAVKSYELHEK
-332 LVRTDIKLKN
+332 LVRTDIRLQN
-342 MQVLIGNY
+342 MQGLIGNY
-350 KLEISNIQG
+350 IFEISNIQG
-359 NISNIRTAIVILDD
+359 NISNIKTAIDILGD

-378 ANVSVQMNDLA
+378 ANLSIQMNNLS
-389 LEMNEGSSNLVS
+389 LQMNESSSNLVS
-401 EIDRTKSILS
+401 EIDRTKSILT
-411 DVIKNSPAAVAAPIK
+411 DVIKNSPTAVAAPIK
-426 LEREPVFKD
+426 LEREPVFRD

-485 IFAKTFA
+485 IFAKTSA

-507 AYLFYGILIPVSQ
+507 AYLFYGILIPANQ
-520 IGLLFLVILFYSA
+520 MGLLFLVILVYSA

-572 FEIMPQFMV
+572 FEIMPQLMV
-581 EIGSDLPITMGIR
+581 KIGSALPITMGIK

-618 YGIAGLGLAYTLL
+618 YSIAGLGLAYILL
-631 RKEII
+631 KKEII

>member
-45 TGEGFKDV
+45 SGEGLKDV

-66 IIKELNNSRMFII
+66 IIQELNSSKMFII
-79 FKENTTHPS
+79 FKENTTDPS
-88 VIEDGVRSGKY
+88 VIENGVRSGKY
-99 SAGIFIPQN
+99 SAGIFIPEN
-108 QTQSMKLYID
+108 QTQSMKLFID
-118 NSRIQIAPVIS
+118 NSRVQIAPVIS

-149 KLWEHLGEMESE
+149 KLWESLGKMESE
-161 LTPLKESVFSINGNI
+161 LSPLKESVSSINGNI
-176 EKLNNDTQDVLFQLD
+176 GKLNNDTQDVLFQLD
-191 GIDAIGLNQS
+191 GIDAKGLNQS
-201 VSMMKNTL
+201 VNMMKNTL

-224 TTRQEISDLDKNV
+224 ATRQEISDLDKNV

-244 ATLRDDLNLV
+244 ATLRNDLNLV
-254 VNSIN
+254 VDSIN
-259 STDAALLAIR
+259 STDAALLSIR

-277 STCVITSTLQC
+277 STCAITSTPQC
-288 ITLENTIRQVA
+288 ITLENTIQQVA

-317 ALSNTAAKSYELHEK
+317 ALSSTAAKSYELHEK
-332 LVRTDIKLKN
+332 LVRTDIRLQN
-342 MQVLIGNY
+342 MQGLISNY

-359 NISNIRTAIVILDD
+359 NISNIKTAIVILDD

-378 ANVSVQMNDLA
+378 ANLSIQMNNLS
-389 LEMNEGSSNLVS
+389 LQMNESSSSLVS
-401 EIDRTKSILS
+401 EIDRTKSILT
-411 DVIKNSPAAVAAPIK
+411 DVIKNSPTAVAAPIK
-426 LEREPVFKD
+426 LEREPVFQD

-485 IFAKTFA
+485 IFAKTSA
-492 LILIAMLQGIILIIV
+492 LILIALLQGIILIIV
-507 AYLFYGILIPVSQ
+507 AYLFYGILIPSGQ
-520 IGLLFLVILFYSA
+520 MGLLFLVILVYSA

-572 FEIMPQFMV
+572 FEIMPQLMV
-581 EIGSDLPITMGIR
+581 KIGSALPITMGIR

-603 EGFDVLAGYLAPLLL
+603 EGFDVLVGYLAPLLL
-618 YGIAGLGLAYTLL
+618 YSIAGLGLAYILL

>member
-1 VALSS
+1 MSS
-6 FSVIKKD
+6 YSVIKKD

-45 TGEGFKDV
+45 SGEGLKDV
-53 KLGVGGGSTLGDD
+53 KLGVGGGSTLGDE
-66 IIKELNNSRMFII
+66 IIHELNSSKMFII
-79 FKENTTHPS
+79 VKENTTDPV

-118 NSRIQIAPVIS
+118 NSRVQIAPVIS
-129 TVFLTTTEKMSYE
+129 TVFLTMTEKMSYE

-149 KLWEHLGEMESE
+149 KLWENLEEMDSE
-161 LTPLKESVFSINGNI
+161 LSPLKESVFSINGNI
-176 EKLNNDTQDVLFQLD
+176 EKLDNDTQNVLFQLD
-191 GIDAIGLNQS
+191 GIDAKGLNQS
-201 VSMMKNTL
+201 VNMMKNTL
-209 EQMKTDMGQTSIDIN
+209 EQMKTDMVQTSIDIN
-224 TTRQEISDLDKNV
+224 ATQQEISDLDKNV

-244 ATLRDDLNLV
+244 STLRDDMNLIV
-254 VNSIN
+254 DSID
-259 STDAALLAIR
+259 STDAALLAIQVT
-269 IDLQGTYN
+269 LQGTYN
-277 STCVITSTLQC
+277 STCTISSTLQC
-288 ITLENTIRQVA
+288 ISLSNTILQVQ

-332 LVRTDIKLKN
+332 LVRTDTRLQN
-342 MQVLIGNY
+342 MRGLIGNY
-350 KLEISNIQG
+350 TFEISNIQG
-359 NISNIRTAIVILDD
+359 NISNINTAIAILDD
-373 VKKQS
+373 VKEQS
-378 ANVSVQMNDLA
+378 ANVSIQMNDLT
-389 LEMNEGSSNLVS
+389 LEMNKSSSNLVS
-401 EIDRTKSILS
+401 EIDRTKSILI
-411 DVIKNSPAAVAAPIK
+411 DVIKKSPSTVAAPIK

-492 LILIAMLQGIILIIV
+492 LILIAMLQGIIMIIV
-507 AYLFYGILIPVSQ
+507 AYLFYGILIPISQ
-520 IGLLFLVILFYSA
+520 LGLLFLVILVYSA

-548 ENTAMLTSLV
+548 ENTAMLSSLV

-572 FEIMPQFMV
+572 FEIMPQLMV
-581 EIGSDLPITMGIR
+581 KIGSALPITMGIR

-618 YGIAGLGLAYTLL
+618 YGIAGLGLAYALL

>member
-45 TGEGFKDV
+45 SGEGFKDV

-66 IIKELNNSRMFII
+66 IIQELNSSKMFII
-79 FKENTTHPS
+79 IKENTTDPQA
-88 VIEDGVRSGKY
+88 IEDGVRMGKY
-99 SAGIFIPQN
+99 SAGIFIPGN

-149 KLWEHLGEMESE
+149 KLWENLGKMESE
-161 LTPLKESVFSINGNI
+161 LSPLKESVYSINGNI

-201 VSMMKNTL
+201 VNMMKNTL
-209 EQMKTDMGQTSIDIN
+209 DQMKIDLAQTSIDLN
-224 TTRQEISDLDKNV
+224 DTRIEISDLDKNV

-244 ATLRDDLNLV
+244 AELRDDLNLV
-254 VNSIN
+254 VDSIN
-259 STDAALLAIR
+259 STDAALMGIQ
-269 IDLQGTYN
+269 INLQGTYN
-277 STCVITSTLQC
+277 STCAVTTTPQC

-305 LEKTDRIRSLHI
+305 LEKTQRITSLHI
-317 ALSNTAAKSYELHEK
+317 ALSDTAAKSYELHEK
-332 LVRTDIKLKN
+332 LVSTDIRLQN
-342 MQVLIGNY
+342 MQLLIGNY
-350 KLEISNIQG
+350 TLEISNIQG
-359 NISNIRTAIVILDD
+359 NVSNIKTAIVILGD

-378 ANVSVQMNDLA
+378 ANVSIQMNNLS
-389 LEMNEGSSNLVS
+389 LEMNESSSNLVS

-411 DVIKNSPAAVAAPIK
+411 DVIKNSPTAVAAPIK
-426 LEREPVFKD
+426 LERQPVFQD

-485 IFAKTFA
+485 IFAKTSA

-507 AYLFYGILIPVSQ
+507 AYLFYGILIPPSQ
-520 IGLLFLVILFYSA
+520 MGLLFLVILVYSA

-572 FEIMPQFMV
+572 FEIMPQLMV
-581 EIGSDLPITMGIR
+581 KIGSALPITMGIK

-618 YGIAGLGLAYTLL
+618 YSIAGLGLAYILL
-631 RKEII
+631 RKEIM

>member
-1 VALSS
+1 MSS
-6 FSVIKKD
+6 LSVIKKD

-45 TGEGFKDV
+45 SGEGLKDV
-53 KLGVGGGSTLGDD
+53 KLGVGGGSTLGDE
-66 IIKELNNSRMFII
+66 IIQELNSSEMFII
-79 FKENTTHPS
+79 FKENTTDPA

-118 NSRIQIAPVIS
+118 NSRVQIAPVIS
-129 TVFLTTTEKMSYE
+129 TIFLTTTEKMSYE

-161 LTPLKESVFSINGNI
+161 LSPLKESVSSINGNI
-176 EKLNNDTQDVLFQLD
+176 EKLNNDMQHVLFQLD
-191 GIDAIGLNQS
+191 GIDAKGLNES

-209 EQMKTDMGQTSIDIN
+209 EQMKTDLGQTSIDIN
-224 TTRQEISDLDKNV
+224 ATRQEISDLDKNV

-244 ATLRDDLNLV
+244 ATLRDDLTLV
-254 VNSIN
+254 VNSID
-259 STDAALLAIR
+259 STDAALLVIQV
-269 IDLQGTYN
+269 DMQGTYN
-277 STCVITSTLQC
+277 LTCAITSTPQC
-288 ITLENTIRQVA
+288 ITLANTILQVK

-305 LEKTDRIRSLHI
+305 LEKTGRIRSLHI
-317 ALSNTAAKSYELHEK
+317 ALSNTAVKGYELHEK
-332 LVRTDIKLKN
+332 LVRTDIRLQN
-342 MQVLIGNY
+342 MQGLIGNY
-350 KLEISNIQG
+350 RLEISNIQG
-359 NISNIRTAIVILDD
+359 NISNIKTAIVILGD

-378 ANVSVQMNDLA
+378 ANVSIQMNELA
-389 LEMNEGSSNLVS
+389 LEMNKSSSNLVS
-401 EIDRTKSILS
+401 EIDRTKSILT

-461 TIVQERTKKTLL
+461 TIVQEKTKKTLL

-485 IFAKTFA
+485 IFAKTSA

-507 AYLFYGILIPVSQ
+507 AYLFYGILIPISQ
-520 IGLLFLVILFYSA
+520 MGLLFLVILVYSA

-572 FEIMPQFMV
+572 FEIMPQLMV
-581 EIGSDLPITMGIR
+581 QIGSALPITMGIK

-618 YGIAGLGLAYTLL
+618 YSIAGLGLAYTLL
-631 RKEII
+631 KKEII

>member
-45 TGEGFKDV
+45 SGEGLKDV
-53 KLGVGGGSTLGDD
+53 KLGVGGGSTMGDE
-66 IIKELNNSRMFII
+66 IIQELNNSKMFII
-79 FKENTTHPS
+79 VTENTTDPS
-88 VIEDGVRSGKY
+88 VIEDGVRMGKY
-99 SAGIFIPQN
+99 SAGIFIPEN

-118 NSRIQIAPVIS
+118 NSRVQIAPVIS

-161 LTPLKESVFSINGNI
+161 LSPLKESVYSINGNI
-176 EKLNNDTQDVLFQLD
+176 GKLNNDTQDVLFQLE
-191 GIDAIGLNQS
+191 GIDAQGLNQS
-201 VSMMKNTL
+201 VNMMKNTL
-209 EQMKTDMGQTSIDIN
+209 EQMKTDLGQTSIDIN
-224 TTRQEISDLDKNV
+224 STRQEISDLDKNV
-237 SSIYNDS
+237 STIYNES

-254 VNSIN
+254 VNSID
-259 STDAALLAIR
+259 STDAALLVIQV
-269 IDLQGTYN
+269 DLQGTYTL
-277 STCVITSTLQC
+277 TCAITSTPQC
-288 ITLENTIRQVA
+288 ISLANTIRQVQ
-299 DTRALL
+299 DTRVLL
-305 LEKTDRIRSLHI
+305 LEKTERIRSLHI
-317 ALSNTAAKSYELHEK
+317 ALSNTAVKSYELHEK
-332 LVRTDIKLKN
+332 LVRTDIRLQN
-342 MQVLIGNY
+342 MQGLIGNY
-350 KLEISNIQG
+350 RLEISNIQG
-359 NISNIRTAIVILDD
+359 NISNIKTAIVILDD

-378 ANVSVQMNDLA
+378 SNVSIQMKDLA
-389 LEMNEGSSNLVS
+389 LEMNKSSSNLVS
-401 EIDRTKSILS
+401 EIDRTKGILG
-411 DVIKNSPAAVAAPIK
+411 DVIKNSPTSVAAPIK

-485 IFAKTFA
+485 IFAKTSA

-520 IGLLFLVILFYSA
+520 LGLLFLVILVYSA

-572 FEIMPQFMV
+572 FEIMPQLMV
-581 EIGSDLPITMGIR
+581 QIGGALPITMGIK

-603 EGFDVLAGYLAPLLL
+603 EGFDVLAGYLAPLLV

>member
-1 VALSS
+1 MALSS

-45 TGEGFKDV
+45 SGEGLKDV
-53 KLGVGGGSTLGDD
+53 KLGIGGGSNLGDD
-66 IIKELNNSRMFII
+66 MIQELNSSKMFII
-79 FKENTTHPS
+79 FKENTTDPT

-118 NSRIQIAPVIS
+118 NSRVQIAPVIS
-129 TVFLTTTEKMSYE
+129 TVFLTTTEKISYE

-149 KLWEHLGEMESE
+149 KLWEHLEEMESE
-161 LTPLKESVFSINGNI
+161 LSPLKESVSLINGNI
-176 EKLNNDTQDVLFQLD
+176 EKLNNDTQDVLSRLD
-191 GIDAIGLNQS
+191 DIDAKGLNES
-201 VSMMKNTL
+201 VNMMKNTL
-209 EQMKTDMGQTSIDIN
+209 EQMKTDLGQTSIDIN
-224 TTRQEISDLDKNV
+224 STRQEISDLDKNV

-244 ATLRDDLNLV
+244 AVLRDDLTLV
-254 VNSIN
+254 VNSID
-259 STDAALLAIR
+259 STDTALSGIQV
-269 IDLQGTYN
+269 DLQATYT
-277 STCVITSTLQC
+277 STCVIASAPQC
-288 ITLENTIRQVA
+288 ITLSNTIRQVQ

-305 LEKTDRIRSLHI
+305 LEKTERIRSLHI
-317 ALSNTAAKSYELHEK
+317 ALSNTAVKGYELHER
-332 LVRTDIKLKN
+332 LVRTDIRLQN
-342 MQVLIGNY
+342 MQGLISNY
-350 KLEISNIQG
+350 RFEISNIQG
-359 NISNIRTAIVILDD
+359 NISNIKTAIVILDD

-378 ANVSVQMNDLA
+378 ANVSLQMKDLA
-389 LEMNEGSSNLVS
+389 FEMNASSSNLVT
-401 EIDRTKSILS
+401 EIDSTKSILT
-411 DVIKNSPAAVAAPIK
+411 DVIKRAPSTVAAPIK

-485 IFAKTFA
+485 IFAKTTA
-492 LILIAMLQGIILIIV
+492 LILIAMLQGIILMIV
-507 AYLFYGILIPVSQ
+507 AYLFYGIMIPPSQ
-520 IGLLFLVILFYSA
+520 MGLLFLVILVYSA

-581 EIGSDLPITMGIR
+581 QIGSALPITMGIR

-603 EGFDVLAGYLAPLLL
+603 ESFDVLAGYLMPLML

-631 RKEII
+631 KKELM

>member
-1 VALSS
+1 MSS

-45 TGEGFKDV
+45 SGEGLKDV

-66 IIKELNNSRMFII
+66 IIQELNSSKMFII
-79 FKENTTHPS
+79 IKENTTDPAI
-88 VIEDGVRSGKY
+88 IENGVRSGKY

-118 NSRIQIAPVIS
+118 NSRVQIAPVIS

-149 KLWEHLGEMESE
+149 KLWENLGKMESE
-161 LTPLKESVFSINGNI
+161 LSPLKESVSSINGNI

-191 GIDAIGLNQS
+191 GIDAKGLNQS
-201 VSMMKNTL
+201 VNMMKNTL
-209 EQMKTDMGQTSIDIN
+209 EQMITDLGQTSIDIN
-224 TTRQEISDLDKNV
+224 ATRIEISDLDKNV

-244 ATLRDDLNLV
+244 AELRDDLNLV
-254 VNSIN
+254 VDSIN
-259 STDAALLAIR
+259 STDAALLGIQ
-269 IDLQGTYN
+269 IDLQGTYT
-277 STCVITSTLQC
+277 STCAITSTPQC
-288 ITLENTIRQVA
+288 ITLENTIRQVT

-332 LVRTDIKLKN
+332 LVRTDIRLQN
-342 MQVLIGNY
+342 MQGLISNY
-350 KLEISNIQG
+350 RLEISNIQG
-359 NISNIRTAIVILDD
+359 NISNIKTAIVILDD

-378 ANVSVQMNDLA
+378 ANLSIQMNNLS
-389 LEMNEGSSNLVS
+389 LEMNKSSSNLVS
-401 EIDRTKSILS
+401 EIDRTKSILT
-411 DVIKNSPAAVAAPIK
+411 DVIKNSPTAVAAPVK

-485 IFAKTFA
+485 IFAKTSA

-507 AYLFYGILIPVSQ
+507 AYLFYGILIPISQ
-520 IGLLFLVILFYSA
+520 MGLLFLVILVYSA

-572 FEIMPQFMV
+572 FEIMPQLMV
-581 EIGSDLPITMGIR
+581 KIGSALPITVGIK

-603 EGFDVLAGYLAPLLL
+603 EGFDVLVGYLAPLLL
-618 YGIAGLGLAYTLL
+618 YSIVGLGLAYILL
-631 RKEII
+631 KKEIM

>member
-1 VALSS
+1 LSS

-45 TGEGFKDV
+45 SGEGLKDV

-66 IIKELNNSRMFII
+66 IIQELNSSKMFII
-79 FKENTTHPS
+79 IKENTTDPAI
-88 VIEDGVRSGKY
+88 IENGVRSGKY

-118 NSRIQIAPVIS
+118 NSRVQIAPVIS

-149 KLWEHLGEMESE
+149 KLWENLGKMESE
-161 LTPLKESVFSINGNI
+161 LSPLKESVSSINGNI

-191 GIDAIGLNQS
+191 GIDAKGLNQS
-201 VSMMKNTL
+201 VNMMKNTL
-209 EQMKTDMGQTSIDIN
+209 EQMITDLGQTSIDIN
-224 TTRQEISDLDKNV
+224 ATRIEISDLDKNV

-244 ATLRDDLNLV
+244 AELRDDLNLV
-254 VNSIN
+254 VDSIN
-259 STDAALLAIR
+259 STDAALLGIQ
-269 IDLQGTYN
+269 IDLQGTYT
-277 STCVITSTLQC
+277 STCAITSTPQC
-288 ITLENTIRQVA
+288 ITLENTIRQVT

-332 LVRTDIKLKN
+332 LVRTDIRLQN
-342 MQVLIGNY
+342 MQGLISNY
-350 KLEISNIQG
+350 RLEISNIQG
-359 NISNIRTAIVILDD
+359 NISNIKTAIVILDD

-378 ANVSVQMNDLA
+378 ANLSIQMNNLS
-389 LEMNEGSSNLVS
+389 LEMNKSSSNLVS
-401 EIDRTKSILS
+401 EIDRTKSILT
-411 DVIKNSPAAVAAPIK
+411 DVIKNSPTAVAAPVK

-485 IFAKTFA
+485 IFAKTSA

-507 AYLFYGILIPVSQ
+507 AYLFYGILIPISQ
-520 IGLLFLVILFYSA
+520 MGLLFLVILVYSA

-572 FEIMPQFMV
+572 FEIMPQLMV
-581 EIGSDLPITMGIR
+581 KIGSALPITVGIK

-603 EGFDVLAGYLAPLLL
+603 EGFDVLVGYLAPLLL
-618 YGIAGLGLAYTLL
+618 YSIVGLGLAYILL
-631 RKEII
+631 KKEIM